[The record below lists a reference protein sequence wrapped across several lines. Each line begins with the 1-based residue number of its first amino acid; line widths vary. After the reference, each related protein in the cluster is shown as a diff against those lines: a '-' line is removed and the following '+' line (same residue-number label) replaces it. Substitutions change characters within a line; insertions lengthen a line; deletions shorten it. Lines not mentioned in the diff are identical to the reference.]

1 VRPGCA
7 EIAVVKPILFQQ
19 RPIAAVLFDLDG
31 TLLDTVG
38 DIALALKRA
47 FADHGF
53 EAPPQGAV
61 RTMIGRGAPMLVERA
76 DASLQLGLDAATKA
90 QILERFF
97 HHYGRLQET
106 DECAA
111 EPFPGAR
118 ECLRDLH
125 AAGVPLAIVTNKQ
138 QSFAQGLMNR
148 LDLASYVR
156 VVVGGD
162 TCARRKPDPQPLH
175 WAAQQLE
182 VNDAQTLMVG
192 DSVNDVKAARAAGMP
207 VVCVPYGY
215 NEGQDSRTLACDAF
229 VETLDQLPRLLGL

>member
-1 VRPGCA
+1 VRRGCA
-7 EIAVVKPILFQQ
+7 EIAGVKPISFQHQ
-19 RPIAAVLFDLDG
+19 PIAAVLFDLDG

-38 DIALALKRA
+38 DIALALRRA
-47 FADHGF
+47 FADHGLD
-53 EAPPQGAV
+53 APPQAAV

-76 DASLQLGLDAATKA
+76 DAALQLGLAADKKA
-90 QILERFF
+90 LILERFF

-118 ECLRDLH
+118 ECLRELH
-125 AAGVPLAIVTNKQ
+125 AAGVPLAVVTNKQ
-138 QSFAQGLMNR
+138 QSFAQGLLNR
-148 LDLASYVR
+148 LDLAPYVQI
-156 VVVGGD
+156 VVGGD
-162 TCARRKPDPQPLH
+162 TCERRKPDPQPLQ
-175 WAAQQLE
+175 WAAQQLQA
-182 VNDAQTLMVG
+182 DDTRTLMVG

-215 NEGQDSRTLACDAF
+215 NEGQDSRLLPCDAF